1 MCALP
6 AMAPQ
11 QAVRSKCACRA
22 RQVGE
27 CDVVLE
33 AGAKALEKWEAR
45 SMRRDILLAMALA
58 HLGLASDALE
68 AKEQA
73 RLYACMH
80 AQPLCGWQDTALST
94 PSRRPINELYRPC

>member
-1 MCALP
+1 MWAGVTP
-6 AMAPQ
+6 GGD
-11 QAVRSKCACRA
+11 VA
-22 RQVGE
+22 RTWGQVGE

-73 RLYACMH
+73 CAR
-80 AQPLCGWQDTALST
+80 G
-94 PSRRPINELYRPC
+94 